1 MNFFISNIQFLTEFN
16 KGSIED
22 FEAKTGISLNYIQ
35 QGVIDPTT
43 DELIEI
49 SEYFNYPVDVLL
61 KQDIKAKYEFKAKD
75 IKLLI
80 LDVDGVMTDGG
91 MYYTEGGD
99 EFKKFDTKD
108 GMAIKKLTASGFPL
122 GIISSGFNSNLVERR
137 AKLLGIQNV
146 YVGGNSK
153 MEILKKWC
161 SELSISLENVAFIGD
176 DINDEEVMK
185 AVGFSACPANAVD
198 IIKNTASIILKREGG
213 KACVREFIDE
223 WMLFSN

>member
-1 MNFFISNIQFLTEFN
+1 
-16 KGSIED
+16 
-22 FEAKTGISLNYIQ
+22 
-35 QGVIDPTT
+35 
-43 DELIEI
+43 
-49 SEYFNYPVDVLL
+49 EYYNYPIDVLL
-61 KQDIKAKYEFKAKD
+61 KQDLKAKYEFKTKD

-108 GMAIKKLTASGFPL
+108 GMAIKKLTASGFPI
-122 GIISSGFNSNLVERR
+122 GIISSGFNANLVERR

-146 YVGGNSK
+146 YVGGESK
-153 MEILKKWC
+153 MGILKKWC
-161 SELSISLENVAFIGD
+161 KELAIQLENVAFIGD

-198 IIKNTASIILKREGG
+198 KIKNIASVILKREGG
-213 KACVREFIDE
+213 NACIREFVDE
-223 WMLFSN
+223 WMLSS